1 METIHRWTEMIFKPL
16 NDMGFNF
23 VALIQKLGAAM
34 LALIIGWLITKLI
47 VKLVTRILKLLKADK
62 IDDKLNE
69 INLFGSKELNFNVI
83 SIVANFV
90 KWIMY
95 ILLII
100 IIAEILNLKIISEE
114 IGNMLRY
121 LPRLFSALV
130 IFTIG
135 LLVANT
141 VKKAI
146 KSFFESMELSGAKVI
161 SQGVF
166 FLILVF
172 ISITSLNQAGVDT
185 TIITSNITL
194 LIGGFVLA
202 FALAFGLG
210 AQKIV
215 HDLLKA
221 FYARKTYEIGQ
232 HIKVGNIEGSVVS
245 IDSIS
250 VTINSIKGK
259 IVVPIKDLVE
269 QQVTIVS

>member
-23 VALIQKLGAAM
+23 VALIQKLGAAI
-34 LALIIGWLITKLI
+34 LVLIIGWLITKLI
-47 VKLVTRILKLLKADK
+47 VKLVTRILKLVKADK

-114 IGNMLRY
+114 VGNMLRY
-121 LPRLFSALV
+121 LPQLFSALV

-166 FLILVF
+166 ILILVF